1 MAHGSSV
8 DKGDQASFA
17 YRRNPEVRRRLSG
30 PAMRTFLNI
39 AGTWNLS
46 VDEQRALLGWPA
58 ASTYHKYKAG
68 SVGTLSF
75 DMLTR
80 ISLVAGIYKDLHILY
95 TERDLADRWVKLPNA
110 NPLFNGGPALKLMT
124 EAGIDG
130 LYQVRRLLDARR
142 GGWN

>member
-1 MAHGSSV
+1 MAQGSSA
-8 DKGDQASFA
+8 DRGDHASFA
-17 YRRNPEVRRRLSG
+17 DRRNPEVRRRMSG

-39 AGTWNLS
+39 AGAWNLS

-58 ASTYHKYKAG
+58 PSTYHKYKSG

-75 DMLTR
+75 DTLMR
-80 ISLVAGIYKDLHILY
+80 ISLISGIYKDLHILY
-95 TERDLADRWVKLPNA
+95 TERDLADRWIKLPNA
-110 NPLFNGGPALKLMT
+110 NPLFGGGPALKLMT
-124 EAGIDG
+124 EGGIDG